1 MAPSKPQANGE
12 KKGKPLKFDFNQKE
26 IFTLNLSAARGRPQG
41 SVKKPKQPKATKT
54 KIKIAVKKTK
64 EPKKK
69 TENK

>member
-12 KKGKPLKFDFNQKE
+12 KKGKPFQLDFQNN
-26 IFTLNLSAARGRPQG
+26 IMFNFSAARGRPQG

>member
-1 MAPSKPQANGE
+1 M
-12 KKGKPLKFDFNQKE
+12 FDF
-26 IFTLNLSAARGRPQG
+26 SAARGRPQG

>member
-1 MAPSKPQANGE
+1 M
-12 KKGKPLKFDFNQKE
+12 FTFN
-26 IFTLNLSAARGRPQG
+26 FSAARGRPQG

>member
-1 MAPSKPQANGE
+1 MVKRKVNHLS
-12 KKGKPLKFDFNQKE
+12 LILMFNQKE
-26 IFTLNLSAARGRPQG
+26 ILMFNFSAARGRPQG